1 MHGDRPSSWKEVRKR
16 GVSTGRGMD
25 DDECMDSFPC
35 GTQQIQKI
43 IYIAWTLAVLLEG
56 VKIGYR
62 GMKWDGE
69 DCYSLLC

>member
-1 MHGDRPSSWKEVRKR
+1 MTLSVPQFLSIRVFEVAAWVEQGIMDRGCMGKSSFVMEGGATKE

-43 IYIAWTLAVLLEG
+43 CI
-56 VKIGYR
+56 
-62 GMKWDGE
+62 
-69 DCYSLLC
+69 

>member
-1 MHGDRPSSWKEVRKR
+1 MDRGCMGKSSFVMEGGATKE

-43 IYIAWTLAVLLEG
+43 CI
-56 VKIGYR
+56 
-62 GMKWDGE
+62 
-69 DCYSLLC
+69 